1 MNQLPVVL
9 HIPHSSRLIPPEF
22 LPDILLDAADLENEL
37 LLMTDAYTDEAAMGN
52 WAKFVIKAPVS
63 RLVVDVERFRNDAD
77 EPMSR
82 VGMGAVYEKTQDG
95 RRLRAISAE
104 KREAMLC
111 QFYDPHHAV
120 LAWSVNELLQRFRR
134 CLIIDVHS
142 FPSRP
147 LPYEM
152 DQAPDRPDI
161 CLGTDDF
168 HTPPQMAAAARRFFE
183 KSGRQVKEN
192 SPFAG
197 SLVPL
202 VHYGR
207 EKQVSSIM
215 VEINR
220 KLIMDESTGARK
232 ETASEIFGLFPTLA
246 ECLLSMK

>member
-9 HIPHSSRLIPPEF
+9 HIPHFSRLIPPEF

-37 LLMTDAYTDEAAMGN
+37 LLMTDAYTDEAATGD

-77 EPMSR
+77 ELMSR

-104 KREAMLC
+104 KREAMLR

-168 HTPPQMAAAARRFFE
+168 HTPPQMAAAAKRFFE
-183 KSGRQVKEN
+183 ENGRRVKEN

-197 SLVPL
+197 SLAPL

-220 KLIMDESTGARK
+220 KLIMDESTGTRK
-232 ETASEIFGLFPTLA
+232 ESASEIFGLFPTLA
-246 ECLLSMK
+246 ERLLSLR